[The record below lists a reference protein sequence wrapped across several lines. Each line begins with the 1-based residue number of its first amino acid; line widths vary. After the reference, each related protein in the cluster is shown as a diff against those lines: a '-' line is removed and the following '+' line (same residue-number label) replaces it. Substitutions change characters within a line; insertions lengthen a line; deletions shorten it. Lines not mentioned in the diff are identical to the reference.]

1 MRGPSQHLPDMP
13 EHLQAEA
20 RALLVFSHLNAE
32 KSALYRVV
40 LRVFMEAKA
49 AFALHLRPSDVRA
62 GLGTGSPLDEGD
74 AGALDAA
81 LSKLC
86 EWGNLEAHRDIADVA
101 TVEEFYR
108 PRFVYQLTAEG
119 EAAERALALFY
130 EALAQPGELQ
140 TAALADIRQY
150 LAELARLSE
159 ADLLDEA
166 VTHRVLHSLSSR
178 FEQLTARAQTFLRG
192 LQRTIDLHGI
202 TIEAFLEYKQTLIDY
217 LERFIGELVIA
228 THEIATTLRSIE
240 KSGTDR
246 LLEAAA
252 QRDAIDAID
261 PDRPGRLAEARKLWH
276 ARWAGL
282 RGWFISDRNRP
293 SQADILRSRA
303 RSAVPA
309 LLSAVA
315 RINDRRITRSD
326 RVADLQTLAR
336 WFAEAPSEADA
347 HRLWR
352 AAFGLA
358 PARHLRVDEE
368 TLEEREQRVVPPQTS
383 WLQAE
388 PLRISPRVRQTGRQ
402 IARGSVRSV
411 IDRTKEKELLAALA
425 RDETHQLAVAQ
436 SRLANGRRIRLSE
449 LGGLTTAAELELFL
463 DLLGEALAV
472 KMRPE
477 EIVVAHSSDG
487 TLRIELEPAGDGT
500 EAVITTVEGLFRG
513 EDHYLTISSA
523 FGEAIEDQRDPLD
536 AHES

>member
-1 MRGPSQHLPDMP
+1 MSDR
-13 EHLQAEA
+13 LQAEM

-32 KSALYRVV
+32 KVALYRSV
-40 LRVFMEAKA
+40 LGVFMEAKA
-49 AFALHLRPSDVRA
+49 AFALHLRPSDIRA
-62 GLGTGSPLDEGD
+62 GLGTKSPLDPGD
-74 AGALDAA
+74 AGGLDAA

-130 EALAQPGELQ
+130 ETLAQPGELQ

-150 LAELARLSE
+150 LGELGRLSE
-159 ADLLDEA
+159 ADPLDEA
-166 VTHRVLHSLSSR
+166 MVHRVLHSLSSR
-178 FEQLTARAQTFLRG
+178 FEQLTARAQTFLRS

-202 TIEAFLEYKQTLIDY
+202 TIQAFLEYKQTLIDY

-228 THEIATTLRSIE
+228 THDIATTLRRIE
-240 KSGTDR
+240 GHGTDR

-252 QRDAIDAID
+252 QRDAVDAID
-261 PDRPGRLAEARKLWH
+261 PDRPGRLADARKLWH
-276 ARWAGL
+276 ARWTGL
-282 RGWFISDRNRP
+282 RGWFISDRSRP

-303 RSAVPA
+303 RAAIPA

-336 WFAEAPSEADA
+336 WFAEAPSERDA

-368 TLEEREQRVVPPQTS
+368 TLEEREQRIVLPQTS
-383 WLQAE
+383 WLQAD

-425 RDETHQLAVAQ
+425 HSETHQLAVAQ
-436 SRLANGRRIRLSE
+436 RRLANGRRIRLSE
-449 LGGLTTAAELELFL
+449 LNGLATAAELELFL

-472 KMRPE
+472 KMRPD
-477 EIVVAHSSDG
+477 EIVIAHSSDG
-487 TLRIELEPAGDGT
+487 TLRIELEPAGDST
-500 EAVITTVEGLFRG
+500 EAVVTTPEGLFRG
-513 EDHYLTISSA
+513 EDYYVTIASA
-523 FGEAIEDQRDPLD
+523 FGEAIADYRDPVD